1 MSMILLGAAALLG
14 IAYWLI
20 LLRKEESLL
29 RAAAKTLP
37 MALLAFTSWWAE
49 SAYFLTLALVLSS
62 IGDWFLAFR
71 GERAFL
77 AGLVAFLLAH
87 LVYCILFFAGQDPG
101 WTQGPWFLAGT
112 VLIFALA
119 LGVFRR
125 LRDRLGA
132 MKIPVAIYS
141 GVIAAMAVAALSR
154 GPDPVLLAGA
164 ALFMASDLVLSQ
176 EVFTLA
182 PDSRMRRYT
191 SPFIWLSYLAAQVL
205 ITAAFLL

>member
-77 AGLVAFLLAH
+77 AGLGAFLAAH
-87 LVYCILFFAGQDPG
+87 LVYCALFFAGQDVE
-101 WTQGPWFLAGT
+101 WTQGPWFLSGT
-112 VLIFALA
+112 VLVFALA

-125 LRDRLGA
+125 LRDHLGP
-132 MKIPVAIYS
+132 MKIPVAIYC
-141 GVIAAMAVAALSR
+141 GAIAAMAVAALGN
-154 GPDPVLLAGA
+154 GPDPLLISGV
-164 ALFMASDLVLSQ
+164 ALFMASDLVLAH
-176 EVFTLA
+176 EVFMLEEDSPARKVTA
-182 PDSRMRRYT
+182 P
-191 SPFIWLSYLAAQVL
+191 FVLLSYLAAQIL
-205 ITAAFLL
+205 ITASFLN